1 MNPEDADI
9 QPEPLPAGMVFVR
22 YFSPRRVIMLRRSG
36 YSMTDIVNCIHNVPE
51 LDPKASTLNRN
62 KTKRTKEQ
70 ACETMLSMRGQRGCE
85 KVAIFAESKGI
96 RKRLPKHS
104 VEAFS
109 RLSNAQYF
117 HRVIGKIQRGEF
129 ELTAPDDWDQ
139 MISAT
144 GTTRVALKVPRDL
157 EPWFRQS
164 LEKAGVNDIPTFP
177 EFLLRNLD
185 IAQHWGLNPMTGHP
199 WGYVQPA
206 TTARSKSRSRARV
219 SRANQNQ
226 PAIPQAPIATGQ
238 SFSRPPPAQTK
249 QASPTMNLSR
259 KRTAGDFTQSDSNK
273 KRKLADAAGET
284 YEQAQPVQQADQQPV
299 QQQNEFSS
307 AQLHNLLNDFD
318 DLPFDPYSHHFI
330 DQQQYFGGA
339 ELQNMNEDSAQ
350 EVQYGVDLSYEVL
363 ERSLRNIEESLYKP
377 LPGQSVHDHQYFGG
391 LDLDCDFSGGGV
403 DGSEYDPGYA
413 SASMASPDSPDSFT
427 DSSQEVDSNQMMALS
442 DPNISFDD

>member
-1 MNPEDADI
+1 
-9 QPEPLPAGMVFVR
+9 
-22 YFSPRRVIMLRRSG
+22 
-36 YSMTDIVNCIHNVPE
+36 
-51 LDPKASTLNRN
+51 
-62 KTKRTKEQ
+62 
-70 ACETMLSMRGQRGCE
+70 
-85 KVAIFAESKGI
+85 
-96 RKRLPKHS
+96 
-104 VEAFS
+104 
-109 RLSNAQYF
+109 
-117 HRVIGKIQRGEF
+117 
-129 ELTAPDDWDQ
+129 
-139 MISAT
+139 
-144 GTTRVALKVPRDL
+144 
-157 EPWFRQS
+157 
-164 LEKAGVNDIPTFP
+164 
-177 EFLLRNLD
+177 
-185 IAQHWGLNPMTGHP
+185 
-199 WGYVQPA
+199 
-206 TTARSKSRSRARV
+206 
-219 SRANQNQ
+219 
-226 PAIPQAPIATGQ
+226 
-238 SFSRPPPAQTK
+238 
-249 QASPTMNLSR
+249 MNLSR